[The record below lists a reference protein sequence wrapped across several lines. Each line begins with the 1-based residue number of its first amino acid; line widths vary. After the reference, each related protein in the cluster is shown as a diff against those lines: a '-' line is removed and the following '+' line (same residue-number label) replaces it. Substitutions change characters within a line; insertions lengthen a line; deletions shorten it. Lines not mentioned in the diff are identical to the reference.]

1 MLRAYFLACDFYPQ
15 ILFAGDKPDLV
26 PLLDALD
33 ELTDFGQPI
42 SLQQDSRI
50 YLQDFSLSL
59 ALCEAEAEGGVFEL
73 DAMCFEW
80 RMSKD
85 TALDFYQDL
94 EDLLCQ
100 PELSGSLFFE
110 MLRLDEIKIKI
121 SMNEFD
127 DSYLQN

>member
-1 MLRAYFLACDFYPQ
+1 MLHAYYLACDFYPK

-26 PLLDALD
+26 PLLDVLD
-33 ELTDFGQPI
+33 EFIDFETSIEFKDCPQI
-42 SLQQDSRI
+42 QLH
-50 YLQDFSLSL
+50 DFSLTLKSCGGL
-59 ALCEAEAEGGVFEL
+59 EEGIFEI
-73 DAMCFEW
+73 APQQFVW
-80 RMSKD
+80 RISKD
-85 TALDFYQDL
+85 TATDFYQEL

-100 PELSGSLFFE
+100 PQQSGSLVFE

>member
-1 MLRAYFLACDFYPQ
+1 MLRAYYLACDFYPK
-15 ILFAGDKPDLV
+15 ILFAGDKPDMV
-26 PLLDALD
+26 PLLDVLD
-33 ELTDFGQPI
+33 EFI
-42 SLQQDSRI
+42 
-50 YLQDFSLSL
+50 DFSTEISVKDRPQIQLHDFL
-59 ALCEAEAEGGVFEL
+59 LILKPCEELEEGIFEI
-73 DAMCFEW
+73 APQQFVW

-100 PELSGSLFFE
+100 PQQSGSIVFE